1 MRRKKSNKES
11 VKKGDKIRLEFGDK
25 VDFSTGKA
33 CKCFIKK

>member
-11 VKKGDKIRLEFGDK
+11 VKKGDKIRLEFRDK
-25 VDFSTGKA
+25 VDFTGKA